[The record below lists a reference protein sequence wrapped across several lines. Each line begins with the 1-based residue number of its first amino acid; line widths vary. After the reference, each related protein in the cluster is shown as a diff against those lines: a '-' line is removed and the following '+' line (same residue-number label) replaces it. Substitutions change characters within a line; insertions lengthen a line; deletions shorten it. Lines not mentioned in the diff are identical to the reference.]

1 MGYDTNFSG
10 ELVMSRRLTEPEHE
24 YLSAFLDTAHYAR
37 DTSKLEGIPDPL
49 REAVGLPLGDQGCFF
64 MGRDES
70 VASYMIQYEDT
81 LLEDYDYG
89 PPVNLPDYGTDW
101 YLGGLMDGRDVLRHE
116 DGKSRGLYTDW
127 LAWLVENILTPW
139 GISLNGE
146 VTWDGDDEGDM
157 GRIVCTPAVTVAG
170 PLGHGV
176 KPATMIEIQSAV
188 ISYETATVQVL

>member
-1 MGYDTNFSG
+1 MGYDTYFTG

-64 MGRDES
+64 MGRDKS
-70 VASYMIQYEDT
+70 VASDMIQYEDT

-89 PPVNLPDYGTDW
+89 PPVNLPDHGTDW
-101 YLGGLMDGRDVLRHE
+101 YLVRLKDGRDILCHG

-127 LAWLVENILTPW
+127 LMWLVENILTPW
-139 GISLNGE
+139 GISLSGE
-146 VTWDGDDEGDM
+146 VTWRGDDEEDM
-157 GRIVCTPAVTVAG
+157 GRIVCTPAVTAAG
-170 PLGHGV
+170 PPDHGV
-176 KPATMIEIQSAV
+176 KPATMIEVRSAV
-188 ISYETATVQVL
+188 ISYVTDTVQVL